1 MGAGDEKST
10 EGQSLEREGEN
21 LTGERD
27 IEKSLTSE
35 VLGLEGQVLP
45 ELKLGKEEI
54 ESHCGTERD
63 RDIWQQIE
71 ALNSP
76 CFVEFRCSVSCGEG
90 ESVPSKR
97 VRVSGDGVRVSGD
110 GVRVGRRVSVE
121 FEWISGEDRDLLH
134 QIVQYLKNTTFQEL
148 RDTT

>member
-10 EGQSLEREGEN
+10 EGQSLEREGEK

-35 VLGLEGQVLP
+35 VLGFEGQVLP

-54 ESHCGTERD
+54 ESHCGTEGD

-97 VRVSGDGVRVSGD
+97 VRVSGD